1 MYHKMYFDG
10 ILPFVNGDAQSVCAG
25 EFEWPTGCQ
34 REESGVDILP
44 PGAHSVIGD
53 CPFLETKRIRHQTW
67 LIIYQPEFQE
77 QKNAL

>member
-1 MYHKMYFDG
+1 MYFDG

-34 REESGVDILP
+34 GEESGVDILP

-53 CPFLETKRIRHQTW
+53 CPFLETKQSDIKHGW
-67 LIIYQPEFQE
+67 ESLNYQPEFQV
-77 QKNAL
+77 QMNVL